1 MADSSSQLEEPFY
14 LLDPLLNIKV
24 RNESFQLLLKA
35 FNEQQAL
42 SCKSENKLKPLV
54 STVNARLNEL
64 EHRSSGIQL
73 LKALLAQCSDNVFVE
88 NSVSWMT
95 QCIRAATTQQ
105 SVDEACEVLCLLIEM
120 SHCFQELTKSVS
132 GQIIPKLIDQLLK
145 LKKSPAALQCLE
157 AVLHFYPGPCKV
169 KVKIVEKYLLMFLD
183 EEDKSLVE
191 YASRCICYLPLLLT
205 SGNKDGNAWTNTLTE
220 LCATASSLMFEL
232 FENIHEATVPP
243 ALTELPVG
251 GDLTNVKA
259 VRDDLLIALVY
270 RVLAVNCNMVSRGK
284 TLEHV
289 AVVCVLPDIH
299 KAGFSLLQT
308 LVSCCNGGLLKY
320 GPLFCKLVL
329 QTLKWTKLPCG
340 YGVERP
346 FSHLREV
353 AYKFLESWVTRA
365 KAASCVELIC
375 EDLITMMLQDVYQK
389 KESVTLQFQEK
400 GKTSLEKQF
409 PQVRQQLVNP
419 KVNFGSCAA
428 ALRALS
434 AIIES
439 SGALLGTNLHMRL
452 QEVVVTLL
460 LEIKLCSGPKEMP
473 APYSVAGCRMQLFR
487 LLLALTLH
495 PHPRWP
501 PPTQFSQALFS
512 LGQNDSSL
520 EVAGFCNLAVA
531 CIRQMVH
538 PSQSSHQFPIS
549 VNEMRASV
557 GLSNLEVVR
566 GLNPTIQKGQT
577 KIAIETDLGLK
588 SSNTENSQQALC
600 PNPSLKKK
608 PCKSFNEVSLND
620 FGSSPNTSIDTS
632 KPPNK
637 KSRIS
642 FNKESLNGIE
652 LSPNTSSDAYKP
664 PKKKRQSHSEIDIDK
679 RLSTVSN
686 KTVKKSN
693 HLQFTVEELVS
704 SADKTTSSNRGQ
716 GWEVTNVMEVKEKPI
731 EKKLDKST
739 KSLETSV
746 GIKRVHDSPKDTDKI
761 TKIRKLNESPKKF
774 GGLSNEAPCD
784 TLPNSNT
791 AANSES
797 TISIKS
803 NVAVTDA
810 HINIEPN
817 ITITDAD
824 INDEPNVT
832 MNEAGANVEPSITIS
847 VPAKKKSE
855 SCMVN
860 EEKTLEEKILKPEE
874 NKEETEAEV
883 VEVAQ
888 QESKKRECED
898 HSTKTKDR
906 LSDQSP
912 LKSSLDKSD
921 CSSVKDKVEV
931 KSPTTKPHTVSECK
945 RKEVNSKSPDVS
957 DCKSKEVNSKSPIS
971 DCKSKEV
978 ISKSPVSDCKSK
990 EAISKSPV
998 SDGKSKEAI
1007 SKSPVSDV
1015 KSKEAISKSPVS
1027 DGKSKEVNSKS
1038 PVSDS
1043 KSKEVNSKS
1052 PVSDGK
1058 SKEVNSKSPVS
1069 DGKSKEVNSK
1079 SPVSDCKSKEVNS
1092 KSPISNSK
1100 SKDENSPKIA
1110 IPVIELLHS
1119 SDSETDQKKRASGAN
1134 RRITRSLA
1142 KRTSTPHRNS
1152 EQRVSIEE
1160 LPCSQD
1166 TFAINEIS
1174 SLEEESSAG
1183 VDPSIELAESDES
1196 VVMNLCIESD
1206 RESVDIVDITNNK
1219 IDDEASAIKEKNE
1232 TEISVIQTSPLS
1244 NPNTPGSKNL
1254 KDSVT
1259 SDREIEEVTEEMEA
1273 VMDSPDVTVEDVS
1286 ACSDKENTAKK
1297 STKETE
1303 EDGSGSETNEEEI
1316 LASFVDA
1323 LQPNSE

>member
-1 MADSSSQLEEPFY
+1 MADNSSQLEEPFY

-24 RNESFQLLLKA
+24 RNENFQLLLKA
-35 FNEQQAL
+35 FNEQHAL

-120 SHCFQELTKSVS
+120 SHCFQELTKS
-132 GQIIPKLIDQLLK
+132 
-145 LKKSPAALQCLE
+145 KSPAALQCLE

-289 AVVCVLPDIH
+289 AVV
-299 KAGFSLLQT
+299 
-308 LVSCCNGGLLKY
+308 
-320 GPLFCKLVL
+320 
-329 QTLKWTKLPCG
+329 
-340 YGVERP
+340 
-346 FSHLREV
+346 HLREV

-400 GKTSLEKQF
+400 GKTSLEKQL

-501 PPTQFSQALFS
+501 PPTQFSLALFS

-566 GLNPTIQKGQT
+566 GLNLTIQKGQT

-588 SSNTENSQQALC
+588 SSNTENSQQTLC
-600 PNPSLKKK
+600 PNRSLKKK

-642 FNKESLNGIE
+642 LNKESLNGIE
-652 LSPNTSSDAYKP
+652 LSPKTSSDTYKP

-679 RLSTVSN
+679 RLSTVSD
-686 KTVKKSN
+686 KTIKKSN

-731 EKKLDKST
+731 EKKFDKST

-746 GIKRVHDSPKDTDKI
+746 GIKRAHDSPKDTDKI

-797 TISIKS
+797 TSSIKS

-832 MNEAGANVEPSITIS
+832 MNEAGANVETSITINI
-847 VPAKKKSE
+847 PAKKKSE

-874 NKEETEAEV
+874 NKGETEAEV

-888 QESKKRECED
+888 HESKKRECED

-957 DCKSKEVNSKSPIS
+957 DCKSKEVNSKSP
-971 DCKSKEV
+971 
-978 ISKSPVSDCKSK
+978 VSDCKSK
-990 EAISKSPV
+990 EAISKSPSPV

-1007 SKSPVSDV
+1007 SKSPVSDG
-1015 KSKEAISKSPVS
+1015 KCKEVISKSPIS
-1027 DGKSKEVNSKS
+1027 GGKSKEVI
-1038 PVSDS
+1038 
-1043 KSKEVNSKS
+1043 SKS

-1100 SKDENSPKIA
+1100 SKEENSPKIA

-1174 SLEEESSAG
+1174 SLEEESSSAG

-1232 TEISVIQTSPLS
+1232 TEISVIKTCPLS

-1273 VMDSPDVTVEDVS
+1273 VMDSPDVTVDDVS